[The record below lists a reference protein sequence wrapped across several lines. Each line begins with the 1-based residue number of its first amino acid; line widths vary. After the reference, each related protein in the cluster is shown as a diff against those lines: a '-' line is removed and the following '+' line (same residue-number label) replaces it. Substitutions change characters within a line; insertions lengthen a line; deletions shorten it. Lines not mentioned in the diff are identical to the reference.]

1 MGFASFPT
9 SYETLSPFLHE
20 RYLLVEEIGV
30 GGSGFC
36 LKIQRRRDGRIFA
49 AKLIARDRIAKSALI
64 RTSRWGSIPFG
75 FSAEEDGSV
84 VVPVEAWALRR
95 VSHPN
100 VCGFEELFADAT
112 FYYLIME
119 HHGTSWQT
127 SPPAITLPPSPPI
140 TPPGNYLDLAPSSA
154 PSSVPPSAL
163 PSPSLLAPASFTG
176 KAPPLLRRSSSDL
189 FEAVERHRHFSEHLA
204 RHIFVQILAA
214 VCDLA
219 RTGIIHRDLKD
230 ENITLAEDTLQVK
243 LVDFG
248 SCVLF
253 NPQGPP
259 PVQAS
264 RRFYGTWTYAAPEV
278 FTGES
283 YAMFPAEIWSLGVLL
298 HVLLTGENP
307 FTCAADARAGRR
319 MHTKVALS
327 PMALELI
334 GRCLAVDSERRISL
348 AELASHPWVT
358 GQQQQPQTWGVGVPS
373 TSASSSTAATAAA

>member
-20 RYLLVEEIGV
+20 RYHLVEEIGV

-36 LKIQRRRDGRIFA
+36 LKIQRRSDDRIFA
-49 AKLIARDRIAKSALI
+49 AKLIAKDRIARSALI
-64 RTSRWGSIPFG
+64 RTSRWGSVPHG
-75 FSAEEDGSV
+75 FQAEEDGSV

-95 VSHPN
+95 VSHAN

-112 FYYLIME
+112 FYYLVME

-127 SPPAITLPPSPPI
+127 SPPAVTLPPSPPI
-140 TPPGNYLDLAPSSA
+140 TPPGHYLDLNPSAPSSA
-154 PSSVPPSAL
+154 PSSAL
-163 PSPSLLAPASFTG
+163 PSPSLLSPASFG
-176 KAPPLLRRSSSDL
+176 AHPPPPLLRRSSSDL
-189 FEAVERHRHFSEHLA
+189 FEAVERHRNFSEHLA

-259 PVQAS
+259 PIQAG

-278 FTGES
+278 FTGEAYS
-283 YAMFPAEIWSLGVLL
+283 MFPAEIWSLGVLL

-307 FTCAADARAGRR
+307 FTSAADARAGRR
-319 MHTKVALS
+319 ARTKVELSEAALH
-327 PMALELI
+327 LI
-334 GRCLAVDSERRISL
+334 DSCLAVDSARRISL
-348 AELASHPWVT
+348 AGLASHPWVS
-358 GQQQQPQTWGVGVPS
+358 GRSRAGAPAFSV
-373 TSASSSTAATAAA
+373 

>member
-36 LKIQRRRDGRIFA
+36 LKIQRRADNRIFA
-49 AKLIARDRIAKSALI
+49 AKLIAKDRIAKSALI
-64 RTSRWGSIPFG
+64 RTLRWGYVPEG
-75 FSAEEDGSV
+75 FTADQDGAV

-95 VSHPN
+95 VSHAN
-100 VCGFEELFADAT
+100 VCAFEELFADAT

-127 SPPAITLPPSPPI
+127 SPPAVTLPPSPPI
-140 TPPGNYLDLAPSSA
+140 TPPGNYLDLSPTSSAPSSA
-154 PSSVPPSAL
+154 PASAF
-163 PSPSLLAPASFTG
+163 PSPSLLTPASFG
-176 KAPPLLRRSSSDL
+176 ALPPPPPLLRRSSSDL
-189 FEAVERHRHFSEHLA
+189 FEAVERHRHFSEHHA

-259 PVQAS
+259 PVQAG

-278 FTGES
+278 FTGEA

-307 FTCAADARAGRR
+307 FPSAADARAGRR
-319 MHTKVALS
+319 MRSKGNVRLGEEAS
-327 PMALELI
+327 DLI
-334 GRCLAVDSERRISL
+334 DRCLTVESERRITL
-348 AELASHPWVT
+348 AGLASHPWIS
-358 GQQQQPQTWGVGVPS
+358 GHSNRRAGAPS
-373 TSASSSTAATAAA
+373 Y